1 MKTFSHLHGR
11 GISGLAPR
19 SSRYCCA
26 CWLRRAALS
35 ALMRV
40 STTSIPM
47 ISMTDIIVATIKS
60 TIKSTTKNIRSIKSI
75 IITTTDC
82 SLSSC
87 TMRGEAVPRADVCGT
102 ASSLFI

>member
-11 GISGLAPR
+11 GISWLGATVFSLLLCLLAP
-19 SSRYCCA
+19 SCG
-26 CWLRRAALS
+26 
-35 ALMRV
+35 
-40 STTSIPM
+40 SIRTHAG
-47 ISMTDIIVATIKS
+47 IDHEYSYDFDDGYYRGHHKS